1 MKQAKRLFASM
12 SVIYLLLIW
21 MMGLAEWDV
30 YVLMGIVAVMGLFMI
45 FD

>member
-1 MKQAKRLFASM
+1 MKQAKRFFASI

-21 MMGLAEWDV
+21 MMGLADWDV
-30 YVLMGIVAVMGLFMI
+30 YVLMGMVAVMGLLMI